1 MKRVITSLTVA
12 LTFACAIAI
21 QAQDT
26 TIKSETKVKADD
38 TKTVKYTGCLATGT
52 ETQTYMLNNVMP
64 VSQTSR
70 TVTGTSGPVT
80 TTTTTYALIPGE
92 KVEFTKMVGHKVEV
106 TGVLMSGDIKTETK
120 TTIERDDMKDTT
132 VREKT
137 KVDDAMPQLRVT
149 AVKHLADTCTP

>member
-12 LTFACAIAI
+12 LTFACGIAL
-21 QAQDT
+21 QAQDA
-26 TIKSETKVKADD
+26 TIKTQTKVEADD
-38 TKTVKYTGCLATGT
+38 AKTVKYTGCLATGT
-52 ETQTYMLNNVMP
+52 ETQSFVLSNVMP
-64 VSQTSR
+64 VGQTSR

-106 TGVLMSGDIKTETK
+106 TGVLMSGDMTTTTK
-120 TTIERDDMKDTT
+120 TTIDRDNGKDTT
-132 VREKT
+132 VKDKT